1 MRLYWIGVGP
11 KSNDRCLYEG
21 NLNTHTGEMS
31 HDIRGRDWREAAAT
45 SHETPRIASNH
56 QKLGEKQ
63 GTGSLSELPGKNP
76 AHHLILAAGLQLN
89 VCCVKSPSLW
99 VSCHSTPRVPVPTGW
114 MAGPMDEG
122 IRLEDEDLCF
132 PGTPW

>member
-1 MRLYWIGVGP
+1 MCTQEEHHVKMKAEPGKTRLPAKGCQRLP
-11 KSNDRCLYEG
+11 SN
-21 NLNTHTGEMS
+21 
-31 HDIRGRDWREAAAT
+31 
-45 SHETPRIASNH
+45 
-56 QKLGEKQ
+56 KLGEKQ